1 MKQFR
6 FLLKSALCIAVC
18 ACAASCHH
26 LVEDI
31 ADGVLSQPEY
41 NAAFTINDEKTEY
54 EYKSLRVFE
63 GPSAIYSNSGNDF
76 SLVLGTAPYYLDT
89 NKALS
94 AFDFDFRLSEEP
106 VAGKAYPLT
115 GDSDGD
121 AVQCAMMWAPL
132 CDRINNPEIAK
143 AHPKERI
150 ILVAD
155 EVTSGW
161 VKFDKITYPNE
172 NIAKME
178 ISFELNATVTGGDND
193 EVSMLVKVSKGRIK
207 LHNVVKKSIPLP
219 ASKPWFDDW
228 KKFVPKD
235 YFMTKLEQGS

>member
-6 FLLKSALCIAVC
+6 FFLRSVLCVFLC
-18 ACAASCHH
+18 ACATSCHH
-26 LVEDI
+26 LVESV
-31 ADGVLSQPEY
+31 ADGMLSQPEY

-63 GPSAIYSNSGNDF
+63 APSAIYNYDGKDF
-76 SLVLGTAPYYLDT
+76 TLIFETVPYYLNT

-94 AFDFDFRLSEEP
+94 AFNFNIRLSEEP
-106 VAGKAYPLT
+106 VPGKVYPLT
-115 GDSDGD
+115 RDSDGD
-121 AVQCAMMWAPL
+121 AALCAMMWAPL
-132 CDRINNPEIAK
+132 CDKINNPEIAK

-155 EVTSGW
+155 ETTSGW
-161 VKFDKITYPNE
+161 VKFGKISYPKE
-172 NIAKME
+172 NVAQME
-178 ISFELNATVTGGDND
+178 ITFELTATVTGGDND
-193 EVSMLVKVSKGRIK
+193 EVSIPVKVSKGSIK
-207 LHNVVKKSIPLP
+207 LHHVVKESNYPLLP
-219 ASKPWFDDW
+219 TPWFKDW